1 MTSERE
7 ILTSILKLTREGPVN
22 IELIA
27 KDSKTPL
34 SVVKEYIAES
44 TSSGLVYLRGKLVD
58 AKPIQRLKIA
68 LEAIK
73 LGADLE
79 RVCRNLSWSEFEEI
93 AIKAFQVNGYLTI
106 KHFRFRHKNRNWEI
120 DILATKGRIIVCVDC
135 KRWNRRLTSSTAL
148 KVVNAQIERV
158 RSLAEALPKIKG
170 KIKGSYSLVCS
181 RCLEIFEKDFSQ
193 DVSVTFKPFY
203 ETQREGE
210 EIELTLKEMNVNFY
224 KGDRISLLD
233 LIKEEIYILVPL
245 KPLCREDCKGLCPI
259 CGKNRNKE
267 ECDCQKEEFS
277 SKFAILKTLL
287 KEGRK

>member
-1 MTSERE
+1 MFEIIISE
-7 ILTSILKLTREGPVN
+7 IPREGEKREFKN
-22 IELIA
+22 I
-27 KDSKTPL
+27 
-34 SVVKEYIAES
+34 
-44 TSSGLVYLRGKLVD
+44 
-58 AKPIQRLKIA
+58 KI
-68 LEAIK
+68 
-73 LGADLE
+73 D
-79 RVCRNLSWSEFEEI
+79 FEDNYYDI
-93 AIKAFQVNGYLTI
+93 IKANVDFCSFFIYKSGD
-106 KHFRFRHKNRNWEI
+106 
-120 DILATKGRIIVCVDC
+120 DI
-135 KRWNRRLTSSTAL
+135 
-148 KVVNAQIERV
+148 
-158 RSLAEALPKIKG
+158 KIKG

-210 EIELTLKEMNVNFY
+210 EIELTLKEMKVNLY
-224 KGDRISLLD
+224 KGDRISILD

>member
-1 MTSERE
+1 MTRERE

-34 SVVKEYIAES
+34 SVVEKYIAES
-44 TSSGLVYLRGKLVD
+44 SKSGLVYFKGKLVD
-58 AKPIQRLKIA
+58 VKPIQRLKIA

-93 AIKAFQVNGYLTI
+93 AIKAFQVNGYLTV

-135 KRWNRRLTSSTAL
+135 KRWNRRLTSSAAL

-158 RSLAEALPKIKG
+158 RALAEALPKIKG
-170 KIKGSYSLVCS
+170 KIKFPLKREIFLVPAILSLVPS
-181 RCLEIFEKDFSQ
+181 S
-193 DVSVTFKPFY
+193 FKFY
-203 ETQREGE
+203 EKVPLVPILQLQTFLD
-210 EIELTLKEMNVNFY
+210 ELPAQIHSLAYLKVNF
-224 KGDRISLLD
+224 
-233 LIKEEIYILVPL
+233 E
-245 KPLCREDCKGLCPI
+245 
-259 CGKNRNKE
+259 
-267 ECDCQKEEFS
+267 
-277 SKFAILKTLL
+277 
-287 KEGRK
+287 